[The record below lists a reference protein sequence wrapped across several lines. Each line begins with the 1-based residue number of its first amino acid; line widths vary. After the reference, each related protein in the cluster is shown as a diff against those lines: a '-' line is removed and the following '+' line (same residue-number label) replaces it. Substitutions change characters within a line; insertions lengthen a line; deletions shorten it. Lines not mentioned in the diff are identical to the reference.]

1 MCKLLVNR
9 GCDPLVVDKFKKTAM
24 SFAKTNNHLHVS
36 DYLNMFKKQKGHKM
50 KSNSESMQI
59 EKKGKKKQVPK
70 VEYVLAYTGDNGE
83 SKILNGQESDDF
95 LNKNERIK
103 ILL

>member
-1 MCKLLVNR
+1 
-9 GCDPLVVDKFKKTAM
+9 
-24 SFAKTNNHLHVS
+24 
-36 DYLNMFKKQKGHKM
+36 M

-70 VEYVLAYTGDNGE
+70 VEYVLVYTGDNGE

>member
-24 SFAKTNNHLHVS
+24 SFAKTQNHFHVS
-36 DYLNMFKKQKGHKM
+36 DYLSMFKKQKAMKG

-59 EKKGKKKQVPK
+59 EKKKKK
-70 VEYVLAYTGDNGE
+70 
-83 SKILNGQESDDF
+83 
-95 LNKNERIK
+95 
-103 ILL
+103 

>member
-24 SFAKTNNHLHVS
+24 SFAKAQNHFHVS
-36 DYLNMFKKQKGHKM
+36 DYLNMFKKQKAMKG

-59 EKKGKKKQVPK
+59 EKKKKK
-70 VEYVLAYTGDNGE
+70 
-83 SKILNGQESDDF
+83 
-95 LNKNERIK
+95 
-103 ILL
+103 